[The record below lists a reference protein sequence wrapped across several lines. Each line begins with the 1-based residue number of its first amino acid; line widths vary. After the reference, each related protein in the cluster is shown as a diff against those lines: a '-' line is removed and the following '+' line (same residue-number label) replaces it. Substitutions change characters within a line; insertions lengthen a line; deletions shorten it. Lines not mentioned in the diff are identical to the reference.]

1 MKKSNKKTILF
12 DRNPA
17 GREKQVEEK
26 SASGSNEECRCK
38 EVSKKTFPEM
48 IKLMLDDLAFWKK
61 EKK

>member
-1 MKKSNKKTILF
+1 MKKTDKKIILF

-17 GREKQVEEK
+17 GRETHVEEK

-48 IKLMLDDLAFWKK
+48 MKLMLDDLAFWKK